1 MEIMKIMMKFKYIYA
16 LMTVVF
22 FATACQDDELIQQP
36 NNPAAIGDEIVF
48 GGRAGFENSDPGSR
62 TEYSEV
68 FYEIEEN
75 GKKIKFE
82 RIDWIEGD
90 KIEIYSPDAANGPT
104 SHYQVTGFV
113 SGDESE
119 NDGTN
124 KGEDYATLIREGSS
138 GLQWGKGYSKDGVDG
153 YHDFYAMYPSS
164 KMFDPNSESN
174 VAKGIYMEG
183 SIVKG
188 IVPIEQNPIS
198 VEPVEKDGV
207 THYVAKP
214 NMNYA
219 YMVAKSTAKRADGS
233 VSLSFVPI
241 VTAVKVELSLP
252 TSTTN
257 EDGITTTPKTVNV
270 AWVRVEGKGIVGS
283 FSSELA
289 NWNDTYPSCTNSD
302 AATDVVTLKLWQG
315 EEGNQ
320 KPLAVKAGGSL
331 TFTVFLLPGTDISS
345 LKVSFSS
352 GSGWIGKTLSG
363 DNIFPAHKK
372 TVVKDLHLPV
382 SKFKTN
388 VGAWMSQLDSTTV
401 FSRLSI
407 PGAGAAFSYNGSDG
421 YKAQNL
427 KFGELWNAGIRAFE
441 IITDRQEGTDF
452 GSEAVRC
459 NNQAVSGVTVGSVM
473 KEVTDSLTKYKK
485 ECAVLI
491 FTYQPTG
498 DLSYPRDP
506 GTYVSNLCSYFGSNY
521 TNFLVKYH
529 PNLTL
534 DDAQGKVI
542 VIVRPSQIDED
553 TDAERTA
560 ALTAATNS
568 TVGDK
573 ILVIDGC
580 GTAKDKWRTRGYS
593 NNNSISPEQGKWTRG
608 TLGFGGSWASTNIE
622 YSIHNNT
629 WNTVTKPNDAE
640 YAYDVNLEKGE
651 NYQVWYQE
659 WARVVPDTNK
669 DGSDALIINYGSNRN
684 WKESY
689 NEKLASAKKTFDMA
703 LSGEYNG
710 SVVEKGPY
718 VFVNSLSGYYV
729 SDKYELS
736 YKPLDPND
744 TSLNF
749 LTTYYYNGGSQGD
762 IAGLAQDLNEA
773 FYQYVLS
780 KGDQT
785 GATGIV
791 MMDFVANELTK
802 DANDNPTNAG
812 SYYLPGVII
821 NNNFMFNTVA
831 VPEAPNPEPN
841 PSDPEED
848 A

>member
-1 MEIMKIMMKFKYIYA
+1 MKFKYIYA
-16 LMTVVF
+16 LIAAVLFT
-22 FATACQDDELIQQP
+22 TACQDDELVSSTIQQ
-36 NNPAAIGDEIVF
+36 PAAIGDEIVF
-48 GGRAGFENSDPGSR
+48 GGRAGFENSDPNSR
-62 TEYSEV
+62 TVYSDEI
-68 FYEIEEN
+68 YEIEEN

-104 SHYQVTGFV
+104 SHYRITGFV

-124 KGEDYATLIREGSS
+124 KGEDYAYLIREGNS
-138 GLQWGKGYSKDGVDG
+138 GLQWAEGIDDEGT
-153 YHDFYAMYPSS
+153 HRFYAMYPSS

-174 VAKGIYMEG
+174 VAKGVYMDG

-188 IVPIEQNPIS
+188 IVPIEQNPIKVDTILS
-198 VEPVEKDGV
+198 GNIYK
-207 THYVAKP
+207 YVAKP
-214 NMNYA
+214 NMDFA
-219 YMVAKSTAKRADGS
+219 YMVAKNTAKRTDGA
-233 VSLSFVPI
+233 VNLSFVPI

-252 TSTTN
+252 TSTIN
-257 EDGITTTPKTVNV
+257 EEGITTTPNTINV
-270 AWVRVEGKGIVGS
+270 AWVRVEGKGIAGS
-283 FSSELA
+283 FSTDLA
-289 NWNDTYPSCTNSD
+289 NWNATYPSCTNSD

-320 KPLAVKAGGSL
+320 KPLAVKAGSSL
-331 TFTVFLLPGTDISS
+331 TFTVFLLPGADISS
-345 LKVSFSS
+345 LKVSFSD
-352 GSGWIGKTLSG
+352 GSGWVGKTLSG
-363 DNIFPAHKK
+363 NKIFPAHKK
-372 TVVKDLHLPV
+372 TVIKDLHLPI
-382 SKFKTN
+382 SKFKMN
-388 VGAWMSQLDSTTV
+388 VGAWMSQLDSMTV
-401 FSRLSI
+401 FNRLSI
-407 PGAGAAFSYNGSDG
+407 PGAGAAFSYNGADG

-491 FTYQPTG
+491 FTYQPSSN
-498 DLSYPRDP
+498 DYPREP
-506 GTYVSNLCSYFGSNY
+506 ETYVSNLCSYFETNY
-521 TNFLVKYH
+521 TNYLEKYR
-529 PNLTL
+529 PDLTL
-534 DDAQGKVI
+534 DEAQGKVI

-573 ILVIDGC
+573 ILVVDGC

-593 NNNSISPEQGKWTRG
+593 YNGNESPEQGKFTG
-608 TLGFGGSWASTNIE
+608 LFGYGRWDDNNIE
-622 YSIHNNT
+622 RAISNQSNWANVNKMT
-629 WNTVTKPNDAE
+629 DNV
-640 YAYDVNLEKGE
+640 YAYDVNDEG
-651 NYQVWYQE
+651 YQIWYQE
-659 WARVVPDTNK
+659 WARVVPDSDK
-669 DGSDALIINYGSNRN
+669 DGLDDVITNFGNYYWRD
-684 WKESY
+684 SY
-689 NEKLASAKKTFDMA
+689 NEKLADVKKTFDMA
-703 LSGEYNG
+703 LSGQYNG
-710 SVVEKGPY
+710 GVGSIGGPY
-718 VFVNSLSGYYV
+718 VFVNTLSGLYV
-729 SDKYELS
+729 STRYSDS
-736 YKPLDPND
+736 YKPLDPSTWGID
-744 TSLNF
+744 GSFYT
-749 LTTYYYNGGSQGD
+749 GGSQGD

-791 MMDFVANELTK
+791 MMDFVANKLET
-802 DANDNPTNAG
+802 DTNGNPTNAG

-831 VPEAPNPEPN
+831 VPDPPAPGDKTEEEEEA
-841 PSDPEED
+841 
-848 A
+848 

>member
-1 MEIMKIMMKFKYIYA
+1 MKFKYIYA
-16 LMTVVF
+16 LIAAVLFT
-22 FATACQDDELIQQP
+22 TACQDDELVSSTNQQ
-36 NNPAAIGDEIVF
+36 PAAIGDEIVF
-48 GGRAGFENSDPGSR
+48 GGRAGFENSDPNSR
-62 TEYSEV
+62 TIYSDEI
-68 FYEIEEN
+68 YEIEEN

-104 SHYQVTGFV
+104 SHYRITGFV

-124 KGEDYATLIREGSS
+124 KGEDYAYLLREGDS
-138 GLQWGKGYSKDGVDG
+138 GLQWAEGIDDEGT
-153 YHDFYAMYPSS
+153 HRFYAMYPSS

-174 VAKGIYMEG
+174 VAKGVYMDG

-198 VEPVEKDGV
+198 VEQEEIDGV

-219 YMVAKSTAKRADGS
+219 YMVAKSTAKRTDAS

-241 VTAVKVELSLP
+241 VTAVKIELSLP
-252 TSTTN
+252 SSTTN
-257 EDGITTTPKTVNV
+257 DGITTTPNTINV
-270 AWVRVEGKGIVGS
+270 AWVRVEGEGIVGS

-302 AATDVVTLKLWQG
+302 AATDVVTLELWQG
-315 EEGNQ
+315 EEGNK

-345 LKVSFSS
+345 LKVSFSD
-352 GSGWIGKTLSG
+352 GSGWVGKTLSG
-363 DNIFPAHKK
+363 DKIFPAHKK
-372 TVVKDLHLPV
+372 TVIKDLHLPI
-382 SKFKTN
+382 SEFKMK

-401 FSRLSI
+401 FNRLSI
-407 PGAGAAFSYNGSDG
+407 PGAGAAFSYNGSAG

-441 IITDRQEGTDF
+441 IITDRENGTDF

-459 NNQAVSGVTVGSVM
+459 NGQAVSGVTVGSVM

-491 FTYQPTG
+491 FTYQPV
-498 DLSYPRDP
+498 DNDP
-506 GTYVSNLCSYFGSNY
+506 ERNPETYVSNLCSYFGSNY
-521 TNFLVKYH
+521 TSYLVKYR
-529 PNLTL
+529 PDLTL
-534 DDAQGKVI
+534 DEAQGKVI

-573 ILVIDGC
+573 ILVVDGC

-593 NNNSISPEQGKWTRG
+593 NNGSISPEQGDYGIRG
-608 TLGFGGSWASTNIE
+608 WNNTNVE
-622 YSIHNNT
+622 YSIANNT
-629 WNTVTKPNDAE
+629 WNTVTKANAE
-640 YAYDVNLEKGE
+640 YIYSVNLEE
-651 NYQVWYQE
+651 DEHYQIWYQE
-659 WARVVPDTNK
+659 WARVVPDSDENGLDDKITSFRTWYNSHYYWK
-669 DGSDALIINYGSNRN
+669 D
-684 WKESY
+684 SY
-689 NEKLASAKKTFDMA
+689 NEKLEDVKKTFDMA
-703 LSGEYNG
+703 LSGEYDG
-710 SVVEKGPY
+710 SVANKGPY
-718 VFVNSLSGYYV
+718 VFVNTLSGFYV
-729 SDKYELS
+729 STDYSES
-736 YKPLDPND
+736 YAPLDPN
-744 TSLNF
+744 SL
-749 LTTYYYNGGSQGD
+749 TQSTGGSQGD

-791 MMDFVANELTK
+791 MMDFVANKLAT
-802 DANDNPTNAG
+802 DANGNPTNAG

-831 VPEAPNPEPN
+831 VPDPPAPGDKTEEEEEA
-841 PSDPEED
+841 
-848 A
+848 

>member
-1 MEIMKIMMKFKYIYA
+1 MKFKYIYA
-16 LMTVVF
+16 LIAAVLFT
-22 FATACQDDELIQQP
+22 TACQDDELVSSTNQQ
-36 NNPAAIGDEIVF
+36 PAAIGDEIVF
-48 GGRAGFENSDPGSR
+48 GGRAGFENSDPNSR
-62 TEYSEV
+62 TVYSDEI
-68 FYEIEEN
+68 YEIEEN

-104 SHYQVTGFV
+104 SHYRITGFV

-124 KGEDYATLIREGSS
+124 KGEDYAYLLREGDS
-138 GLQWGKGYSKDGVDG
+138 GLQWAEGIDDEGT
-153 YHDFYAMYPSS
+153 HRFYAMYPSS

-174 VAKGIYMEG
+174 VAKGVYMDG

-198 VEPVEKDGV
+198 VEQEEIDGV

-219 YMVAKSTAKRADGS
+219 YMVAKSTAKRTDAS

-252 TSTTN
+252 SSTTN
-257 EDGITTTPKTVNV
+257 DGITTIPNTINV
-270 AWVRVEGKGIVGS
+270 AWVRVEGEGIVGS

-302 AATDVVTLKLWQG
+302 AATDVVTLELWQG
-315 EEGNQ
+315 EEGNK

-345 LKVSFSS
+345 LKVSFSD
-352 GSGWIGKTLSG
+352 GSGWVGKTLSG
-363 DNIFPAHKK
+363 DKIFPAHKK
-372 TVVKDLHLPV
+372 TVIKDLYLPI
-382 SKFKTN
+382 SEFKMK

-401 FSRLSI
+401 FNRLSI
-407 PGAGAAFSYNGSDG
+407 PGAGAAFSYNGADG

-498 DLSYPRDP
+498 DTSYPREP
-506 GTYVSNLCSYFGSNY
+506 ETYVSNLCSYFGSNY
-521 TNFLVKYH
+521 TSYLVKYH
-529 PNLTL
+529 PDLTL
-534 DDAQGKVI
+534 DEAQGKVI

-573 ILVIDGC
+573 ILVVDGC

-593 NNNSISPEQGKWTRG
+593 NNGSRSPEQGDYNYH
-608 TLGFGGSWASTNIE
+608 GGSWLPSWLNTNVE
-622 YSIHNNT
+622 YSIANNT
-629 WNTVTKPNDAE
+629 WNTVTKVNSE
-640 YAYDVNLEKGE
+640 YNYSVNLEEDE
-651 NYQVWYQE
+651 NYQIWYQE
-659 WARVVPDTNK
+659 WARVVPDSDENGLDDKVTSFRVNYTNNYWK
-669 DGSDALIINYGSNRN
+669 D
-684 WKESY
+684 SY
-689 NEKLASAKKTFDMA
+689 NEKLADVKRTFDMA
-703 LSGEYNG
+703 LSGEYDG
-710 SVVEKGPY
+710 SVAGKGPY
-718 VFVNSLSGYYV
+718 VFVNSLSGFYV
-729 SDKYELS
+729 NSNYEDS
-736 YKPLDPND
+736 CKPLDPNSI
-744 TSLNF
+744 TQF
-749 LTTYYYNGGSQGD
+749 TGGSRGD

-780 KGDQT
+780 KNDQT

-791 MMDFVANELTK
+791 MMDFVANKLAT
-802 DANDNPTNAG
+802 DANGNPTNAG

-831 VPEAPNPEPN
+831 VPDPPAPGDKTEEEEEA
-841 PSDPEED
+841 
-848 A
+848 

>member
-1 MEIMKIMMKFKYIYA
+1 MKFKYIYA
-16 LMTVVF
+16 LIAAVLFT
-22 FATACQDDELIQQP
+22 TACQDDELVSSTNQQ
-36 NNPAAIGDEIVF
+36 PAAIGDEIVF
-48 GGRAGFENSDPGSR
+48 GGRAGFENSDPNSR
-62 TEYSEV
+62 TVYSDEI
-68 FYEIEEN
+68 YEIEEN

-104 SHYQVTGFV
+104 SHYRITGFV

-124 KGEDYATLIREGSS
+124 KGEDYAYLIREGNS
-138 GLQWGKGYSKDGVDG
+138 GLQWAEGIDDEGT
-153 YHDFYAMYPSS
+153 HRFYAMYPSS

-174 VAKGIYMEG
+174 VAKGVYMDG

-198 VEPVEKDGV
+198 VEQEEIDGV

-219 YMVAKSTAKRADGS
+219 YMVAKSTAKRTDAS

-252 TSTTN
+252 SSTTN
-257 EDGITTTPKTVNV
+257 DGITTTPNTINV
-270 AWVRVEGKGIVGS
+270 AWVRVEGEGIVGS

-302 AATDVVTLKLWQG
+302 AATDVVTLELWQG
-315 EEGNQ
+315 EEGNK

-345 LKVSFSS
+345 LKVSFSD
-352 GSGWIGKTLSG
+352 GSGWVGKTLSG
-363 DNIFPAHKK
+363 DKIFPAHKK
-372 TVVKDLHLPV
+372 TVIKDLHLPI
-382 SKFKTN
+382 SEFKMK

-401 FSRLSI
+401 FNRLSI
-407 PGAGAAFSYNGSDG
+407 PGAGAAFSYNGADG

-441 IITDRQEGTDF
+441 IITDRQKGTDF

-498 DLSYPRDP
+498 DTSYPREP
-506 GTYVSNLCSYFGSNY
+506 ETYVSNLCSYFGSNY
-521 TNFLVKYH
+521 TSYLVKYH
-529 PNLTL
+529 PDLTL

-573 ILVIDGC
+573 ILVVDGC

-593 NNNSISPEQGKWTRG
+593 NNGSRSPEQGTYDRG
-608 TLGFGGSWASTNIE
+608 WNNTNVE
-622 YSIHNNT
+622 YSIENNT
-629 WNTVTKPNDAE
+629 WNTVTKANAE
-640 YAYDVNLEKGE
+640 YNYSVNLEEDE
-651 NYQVWYQE
+651 NYQIWYQE
-659 WARVVPDTNK
+659 WARVVPD
-669 DGSDALIINYGSNRN
+669 SDKNGLDDKITSFRESWYTSRYY
-684 WKESY
+684 WRDSY
-689 NEKLASAKKTFDMA
+689 NEKLADVKKTFDMA
-703 LSGEYNG
+703 LSGEYDG
-710 SVVEKGPY
+710 SVVGKGPY
-718 VFVNSLSGYYV
+718 VFVNVLSGLYV
-729 SDKYELS
+729 SSASGYEYS
-736 YKPLDPND
+736 YRPLDP
-744 TSLNF
+744 TSTWLDGS
-749 LTTYYYNGGSQGD
+749 LYLGGSQGD

-791 MMDFVANELTK
+791 MMDFVANKLET
-802 DANDNPTNAG
+802 DTNGNPTNAG

-831 VPEAPNPEPN
+831 VPDPPAPGDKTEEEEEA
-841 PSDPEED
+841 
-848 A
+848 

>member
-1 MEIMKIMMKFKYIYA
+1 MKIMMKFKYIYA
-16 LMTVVF
+16 LMTVVL

-36 NNPAAIGDEIVF
+36 NNPATIGDEIVF

-62 TEYSEV
+62 TVYSEK

-119 NDGTN
+119 DDGTN

-138 GLQWGKGYSKDGVDG
+138 GLQWAKGIDDEGT
-153 YHDFYAMYPSS
+153 HRFYAMYPSS

-174 VAKGIYMEG
+174 VAKGIYMDG

-257 EDGITTTPKTVNV
+257 EDGITTIPKTVNV

-331 TFTVFLLPGTDISS
+331 TFTVFLLPGADISS
-345 LKVSFSS
+345 LKVSFSD
-352 GSGWIGKTLSG
+352 GSGWVGKTLSG
-363 DNIFPAHKK
+363 DKIFPAHKK

-382 SKFKTN
+382 SKFKMN

-407 PGAGAAFSYNGSDG
+407 PGAGAAFSYNGAAG

-427 KFGELWNAGIRAFE
+427 NFGKLWNAGIRAFE
-441 IITDRQEGTDF
+441 VITDRQKGTDF

-491 FTYQPTG
+491 FTYQPTS
-498 DLSYPRDP
+498 DISYPRNP
-506 GTYVSNLCSYFGSNY
+506 ETYVSNLCSYFGSNY

-529 PNLTL
+529 PSLTL

-573 ILVIDGC
+573 ILVVDGC

-593 NNNSISPEQGKWTRG
+593 YNGNESPEQGAFRG
-608 TLGFGGSWASTNIE
+608 FLGNGRWGSNDMENAVVTSSNW
-622 YSIHNNT
+622 NNVVK
-629 WNTVTKPNDAE
+629 NANKRYV
-640 YAYDVNLEKGE
+640 YDVNLEEGE
-651 NYQVWYQE
+651 EYQMWYQE
-659 WARVVPDTNK
+659 WARVVPDAGEEGK
-669 DGSDALIINYGSNRN
+669 DDAITQFGSYY
-684 WKESY
+684 WKDSY
-689 NEKLASAKKTFDMA
+689 NEKLADIKKAYEMS
-703 LSGEYNG
+703 LSGQYTGGEG
-710 SVVEKGPY
+710 SIGGPY
-718 VFVNSLSGYYV
+718 VFVNSLSGFYV
-729 SDKYELS
+729 STDYSLS
-736 YKPLDPND
+736 SKPLDPSTWLID
-744 TSLNF
+744 GTF
-749 LTTYYYNGGSQGD
+749 YNGGSQGD

-791 MMDFVANELTK
+791 MMDFVANELTT

-831 VPEAPNPEPN
+831 VPDPPAPDEK
-841 PSDPEED
+841 PSDPEEE

>member
-1 MEIMKIMMKFKYIYA
+1 MKIMMKFKYIYA
-16 LMTVVF
+16 LMTVVL

-36 NNPAAIGDEIVF
+36 NNPATIGDEIVF

-62 TEYSEV
+62 TVYSEK

-119 NDGTN
+119 DDGTN

-138 GLQWGKGYSKDGVDG
+138 GLQWAKGIDDEGT
-153 YHDFYAMYPSS
+153 HRFYAMYPSS

-174 VAKGIYMEG
+174 VAKGIYMDG

-331 TFTVFLLPGTDISS
+331 TFTVFLLPGADISS
-345 LKVSFSS
+345 LKVSFSD
-352 GSGWIGKTLSG
+352 GSGWVGKTLSG
-363 DNIFPAHKK
+363 DKIFPAHKK

-382 SKFKTN
+382 SKFKMN

-407 PGAGAAFSYNGSDG
+407 PGAGAAFSYNGAAG

-427 KFGELWNAGIRAFE
+427 NFSKLWNAGIRAFE
-441 IITDRQEGTDF
+441 VITDRQKGTDF

-498 DLSYPRDP
+498 DTSYPRNP
-506 GTYVSNLCSYFGSNY
+506 ETYVSNLCSYFGSNY

-529 PNLTL
+529 PSLTL

-573 ILVIDGC
+573 ILVVDGC

-593 NNNSISPEQGKWTRG
+593 NNGSKSPEQGDYNYHDGAWTP
-608 TLGFGGSWASTNIE
+608 SWLNTNVE
-622 YSIHNNT
+622 YSIVNNT
-629 WNTVTKPNDAE
+629 WNTVTKANAE
-640 YAYDVNLEKGE
+640 YNFSVNLEE
-651 NYQVWYQE
+651 DEDYYQIWYQE
-659 WARVVPDTNK
+659 WARVVPD
-669 DGSDALIINYGSNRN
+669 SDKNGVDDKVTSFGEIYGYGANHWRD
-684 WKESY
+684 SY
-689 NEKLASAKKTFDMA
+689 NEKLADVKKTFDMA
-703 LSGEYNG
+703 LSGDYDG
-710 SVVEKGPY
+710 SIADKGPY
-718 VFVNSLSGYYV
+718 VFINVLSGFYV
-729 SDKYELS
+729 STGYENS
-736 YKPLDPND
+736 YTPLDPN
-744 TSLNF
+744 SL
-749 LTTYYYNGGSQGD
+749 TQYTGGSRGD
-762 IAGLAQDLNEA
+762 IASLAQDLNEA

-791 MMDFVANELTK
+791 MMDFVANELTT

-831 VPEAPNPEPN
+831 VPDPPAPDEK
-841 PSDPEED
+841 PSDPEEE